1 MRGGFGIYYNSNQMN
16 TYTLATTN
24 PPFSTIYTY
33 TSDLSTGNLITLANP
48 TPSSAQGGTSKYPG
62 AFTINPDLPTARMNQ
77 WSFDVQR
84 ALWKNTALDVQY
96 LGSHSYHL
104 DRSYYNNTPLFPS
117 PGTVNSRR
125 PNQLFGRIRTIQ
137 TDEIANYHG
146 LNVILRQNLS
156 HGLSMLL
163 SYTWSHSLDV
173 STDSNGG
180 GAPMNPYNWAGD
192 YSNSNWDV
200 RHRFVGSFLYNLP
213 FFQSGTGLKRTLL
226 GGWQANGIITA
237 QGGFPFN
244 VTVSGDPANMGEGN
258 QRPNLL
264 GTPTADCGNGHLT
277 GCISSFRFC
286 CPAAVYVRQC
296 R

>member
-1 MRGGFGIYYNSNQMN
+1 
-16 TYTLATTN
+16 
-24 PPFSTIYTY
+24 
-33 TSDLSTGNLITLANP
+33 
-48 TPSSAQGGTSKYPG
+48 
-62 AFTINPDLPTARMNQ
+62 
-77 WSFDVQR
+77 
-84 ALWKNTALDVQY
+84 
-96 LGSHSYHL
+96 
-104 DRSYYNNTPLFPS
+104 
-117 PGTVNSRR
+117 
-125 PNQLFGRIRTIQ
+125 
-137 TDEIANYHG
+137 IANYHG

-163 SYTWSHSLDV
+163 SYTLSHSLDV

-213 FFQSGTGLKRTLL
+213 FFQSGTGLKRALL

-277 GCISSFRFC
+277 GCISSSAFALPQPFTYGNAGRNILYGPNLIDVDFSLFKNFAVTERFTIQLRGEAFNALNH
-286 CPAAVYVRQC
+286 PSFANPSAVVGPPSFGNITSTSNNNRELQLAAKIIF
-296 R
+296 